1 MAQKDSRGGGLEAAF
16 TEQAEFL
23 IRSMKTVKFSI
34 DALLHEL
41 LFFLN
46 VLMLFTW
53 GDLGRGPER

>member
-34 DALLHEL
+34 DALLH
-41 LFFLN
+41 
-46 VLMLFTW
+46 
-53 GDLGRGPER
+53 